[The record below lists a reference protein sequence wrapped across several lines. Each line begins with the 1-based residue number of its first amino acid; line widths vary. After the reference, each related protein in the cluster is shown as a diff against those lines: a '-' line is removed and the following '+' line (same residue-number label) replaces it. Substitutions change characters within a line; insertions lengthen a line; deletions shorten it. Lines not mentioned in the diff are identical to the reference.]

1 MFCECYARARERGR
15 AEKCRA
21 LDSGGAAIVCAIQYS
36 EQKTLNR
43 MPGRPSDLSSFKY
56 LYIFR
61 VAYSFRSV
69 HFSPSSFFFNR
80 CLCCC
85 CFCCFPPANW
95 HGYMDAFPYL
105 EMKTDSINMRI
116 RNVSHCIR
124 KCTQAWIVTLMNPIC
139 HCRRGAPRIERTEKW
154 IPNTRMERY
163 LCSLR

>member
-69 HFSPSSFFFNR
+69 HFSPSSFFSIDAYVVVVSAAFH
-80 CLCCC
+80 L
-85 CFCCFPPANW
+85 PID
-95 HGYMDAFPYL
+95 MDTWMHFHIW
-105 EMKTDSINMRI
+105 K
-116 RNVSHCIR
+116 
-124 KCTQAWIVTLMNPIC
+124 
-139 HCRRGAPRIERTEKW
+139 
-154 IPNTRMERY
+154 
-163 LCSLR
+163 